1 MTCPF
6 CGSDQHRVL
15 DSRPQG
21 NERQRVRECLDCG
34 KRFCTVERWSKE
46 ESEKIRCGTCHWH
59 DDFTGA
65 CCCGDSPHCADFT
78 DDDHLCP
85 QWAEGPPWKKTERNE
100 TTW

>member
-46 ESEKIRCGTCHWH
+46 ESEKIRCGTCHWY
-59 DDFTGA
+59 DEFSGV
-65 CCCGDSPHCADFT
+65 CCNGDSPHCADYT

-85 QWAEGPPWKKTERNE
+85 LWAGGPPWKKTERNE
-100 TTW
+100 TT